1 MNWDSAV
8 TPWQAL
14 GFLYA
19 FGAVMLVIAV
29 SGLRA
34 AKRNKPHDSASHSD

>member
-1 MNWDSAV
+1 MNWDSPV
-8 TPWQAL
+8 TAWQAL

-19 FGAVMLVIAV
+19 FGAVMLVIGIY
-29 SGLRA
+29 GLKS